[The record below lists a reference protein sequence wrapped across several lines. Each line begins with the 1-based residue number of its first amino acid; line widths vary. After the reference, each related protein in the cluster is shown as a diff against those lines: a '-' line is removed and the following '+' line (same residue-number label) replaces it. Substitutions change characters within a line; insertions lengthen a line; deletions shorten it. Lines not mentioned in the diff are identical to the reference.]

1 MELYPYLKERICNA
15 PFSGHVQDSGMP
27 KNYRLTSHT
36 LFNEAVCPSVL
47 WEMSL
52 GLQGERK
59 RNEAPPET

>member
-1 MELYPYLKERICNA
+1 
-15 PFSGHVQDSGMP
+15 MP